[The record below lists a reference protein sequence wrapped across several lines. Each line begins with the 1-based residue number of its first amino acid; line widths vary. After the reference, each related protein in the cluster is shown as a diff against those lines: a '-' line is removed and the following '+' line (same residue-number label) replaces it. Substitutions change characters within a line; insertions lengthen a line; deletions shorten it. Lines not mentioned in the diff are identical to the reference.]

1 MDAGIWGII
10 GVVIG
15 AASSIVTTVMVARND
30 SRERSKEF
38 QRNNLIK
45 LQTSLTELMRLTAR
59 ACRKDDVDQES
70 MIANENLSIITQR
83 IADQSL
89 RESVHSLHKKMAD
102 VVVLETEGLNNE
114 KFVSAATLFK
124 KVMLSVGVA
133 LRSLY

>member
-59 ACRKDDVDQES
+59 ACHKDDVDQES

-89 RESVHSLHKKMAD
+89 RESVHSLHNKIGD
-102 VVVLETEGLNNE
+102 VVLLETEGLNNE
-114 KFVSAATLFK
+114 KFISAATLFN